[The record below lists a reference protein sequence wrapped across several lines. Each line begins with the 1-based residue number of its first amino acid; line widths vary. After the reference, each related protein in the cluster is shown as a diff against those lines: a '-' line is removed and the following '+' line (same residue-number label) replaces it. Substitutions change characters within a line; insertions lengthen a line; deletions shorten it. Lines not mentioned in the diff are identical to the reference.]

1 MECGMVGWSAS
12 RLAGWLASWLLG
24 CLSENRPTPIH
35 SSSLSLFLPRAY
47 ITLCACIRTTRVWKM
62 RGLEATA
69 GRSGETKVVSAKK
82 KFFNARSQ
90 VTVEGGRMG
99 HEILLFSLPFLVTFR
114 FLWSRERNFNCAVVC
129 LVMRVRAPFFHLVS
143 TGNCWCR
150 GRGGGETSSSFWPL
164 CTLPSRASS
173 YGRRNENSPS
183 PPFVPHLFCVDSTL
197 LGLSPTVVSRAGGF
211 VSLSVHT
218 GRKWTSGS
226 FLATMYSRSIRGSYI
241 CVYTYASSLIRTK
254 PAFEV
259 WRYTRCVLLN
269 RNRR

>member
-1 MECGMVGWSAS
+1 MWNGWLVGQP
-12 RLAGWLASWLLG
+12 AGWLAG
-24 CLSENRPTPIH
+24 CLAASPRTDQH
-35 SSSLSLFLPRAY
+35 RSTLLLSLSFFLVRISLFV
-47 ITLCACIRTTRVWKM
+47 RVYTQLVFGKCVVW
-62 RGLEATA
+62 TA

-90 VTVEGGRMG
+90 VTVEGGRIG
-99 HEILLFSLPFLVTFR
+99 HEILLFFLPFLVTFR

>member
-1 MECGMVGWSAS
+1 MWNGWLVGQP
-12 RLAGWLASWLLG
+12 AGWLAG
-24 CLSENRPTPIH
+24 CLAASPRTYQRR
-35 SSSLSLFLPRAY
+35 STLLLSLSFFLVRISLFV
-47 ITLCACIRTTRVWKM
+47 RVYAQLVFGKCVVW
-62 RGLEATA
+62 TA

-226 FLATMYSRSIRGSYI
+226 FLATMYSRSIRGSY
-241 CVYTYASSLIRTK
+241 TLYACILT
-254 PAFEV
+254 
-259 WRYTRCVLLN
+259 LLV
-269 RNRR
+269 

>member
-1 MECGMVGWSAS
+1 MWNGWLVGQP
-12 RLAGWLASWLLG
+12 AGWLAG
-24 CLSENRPTPIH
+24 CLAASPRTDQH
-35 SSSLSLFLPRAY
+35 RSTLLLSLSLFLPRAY

-69 GRSGETKVVSAKK
+69 GKSGETKVVSAKK

-99 HEILLFSLPFLVTFR
+99 HEILLFFLPFLVTFR

-164 CTLPSRASS
+164 CTLPSHASS

-226 FLATMYSRSIRGSYI
+226 FLATMYSRSIRGSY
-241 CVYTYASSLIRTK
+241 TLYACILT
-254 PAFEV
+254 
-259 WRYTRCVLLN
+259 LLV
-269 RNRR
+269 

>member
-1 MECGMVGWSAS
+1 MWNGWLVGQP
-12 RLAGWLASWLLG
+12 AGWLAG
-24 CLSENRPTPIH
+24 CLAASPRTDQRR
-35 SSSLSLFLPRAY
+35 STLLLSLSFFLVRISLFV
-47 ITLCACIRTTRVWKM
+47 RVYAQLVFGKCVVW
-62 RGLEATA
+62 TA

>member
-1 MECGMVGWSAS
+1 MWNGWLVGQP
-12 RLAGWLASWLLG
+12 AGWLAG
-24 CLSENRPTPIH
+24 CLAASPRTDQRR
-35 SSSLSLFLPRAY
+35 STLLLSLSLFLPRAY

-62 RGLEATA
+62 RGLD
-69 GRSGETKVVSAKK
+69 GGEERR
-82 KFFNARSQ
+82 N
-90 VTVEGGRMG
+90 EGGFRKE
-99 HEILLFSLPFLVTFR
+99 EIFQRALPSDRRRGEDGTRNSPFFLPFLVTFR

>member
-12 RLAGWLASWLLG
+12 RLAGWLVAWLPLR
-24 CLSENRPTPIH
+24 EPTNTDPLFF
-35 SSSLSLFLPRAY
+35 SLSLSSSCVY
-47 ITLCACIRTTRVWKM
+47 HSLCVYTHNSC
-62 RGLEATA
+62 LENA

-99 HEILLFSLPFLVTFR
+99 HEILLFFLPFSVTFR